1 MAASADHRMQA
12 PQGQQNAPSQQQQ
25 QLTDSDPVH
34 RVKILVP
41 RLKESLANLIK
52 VAGQSLRQNALTD
65 DGLRPADSQQQK
77 FEKSLEEFYS
87 LCDQIESNLRLA
99 LEIHQQNA
107 DSQKFIPFTVNVPK
121 ENNQWPETPTAVPYS
136 QFLSMVRQQINCAKE
151 IHDLLMDCSKK
162 ISDS

>member
-1 MAASADHRMQA
+1 MAASADHRN
-12 PQGQQNAPSQQQQ
+12 PPSQQQQQ

-34 RVKILVP
+34 RVKFLMP

-65 DGLRPADSQQQK
+65 DGLRPADSQQLK

-99 LEIHQQNA
+99 LEIHQQNT

-121 ENNQWPETPTAVPYS
+121 ENNQWPETPSAVPYT
-136 QFLSMVRQQINCAKE
+136 QFISMVRQQISCAKE
-151 IHDLLMDCSKK
+151 IHDLLMECSKK
-162 ISDS
+162 ISD